1 MLIRSC
7 CALALVALVACHS
20 SSRGTHIQ
28 APRLHAPVVRLAL
41 DENRAEPPAAPTRV
55 TRAQSRN
62 ALCAGPNA
70 VGKLGDWVL
79 DNRIVRAVIDDVHTG
94 GGGFALSGGQL
105 VDLSRVDRDRAAP
118 DELGQVFNY
127 LGRFPR
133 QLRYTESM
141 SETYPDGS
149 AAVIVR
155 GQDPRTPG
163 LSGVTKYLLRPGRC
177 AIELE
182 TTLTYTGSTP
192 TEVGLGD
199 AIQWAGA
206 EHWGPGVGHALRGER
221 RSPWLAGVGRAVVY
235 AIVAEH
241 SAELLGLHGSAWS
254 NPVQRTLTM
263 RAGQSVTYRRSIG
276 VSNASAVGDALR
288 CAGAAQANTRFQ
300 VRVRAR
306 TSDGSPFAGMRAE
319 LIDDAGAPVW
329 MDATGHDGLAMLV
342 APRAGRWRV
351 RVSAVGRSVS
361 TPRGDHVLVG
371 ASDGGASA
379 IESPVIEAEVSAPS
393 TVRITVRDESGPTD
407 ARVLIYGIDG
417 TPDPMLGSIGRGD
430 GARNSVLVSH
440 REARVLPLPAGT
452 YRVVATKGGF
462 YSLGEEQFSLRANED
477 INVTLSVRRVV
488 DVERRWICGD
498 FHTHQAPSLDSPV
511 SLRDR
516 VLAAAAEGLDVL
528 AATDHNVATDL
539 SAAVAEEDLNRVLAT
554 MGGDEVSTDVA
565 VNPSGHWNIFPL
577 RVDPASAR
585 NGAPD
590 LFELTADA
598 LIERVRRD
606 APDAVLQLNH
616 PRSGALTGM
625 FDIYG
630 LDPRTGRANRSGF
643 SSAFDV
649 LEVWNGR
656 YQRPVDDVLKDWL
669 SLLRNGARITG
680 AANSDSHAIVTQE
693 VGYPRSCFRGAVT
706 WRNVGGP
713 SGPSAEEQVREAFR
727 SKRDVLMTD
736 GPLLEVLREDG
747 TTSAVGTP
755 FDPGARG
762 ERLLVRGVSAS
773 WAAAEILEMIR
784 VDGSI
789 VPVVG
794 AAVTR
799 DRDVV
804 RVHARVTVHR
814 SDSIVLFRLRG
825 TQPIPVLVGDP
836 PMMPMAI
843 SNPVY
848 LLGPADRAH
857 TAAVRREHS
866 ATR

>member
-1 MLIRSC
+1 MLVRSRS
-7 CALALVALVACHS
+7 ALALVVLSAC
-20 SSRGTHIQ
+20 RPT
-28 APRLHAPVVRLAL
+28 APVASAQPSRTHTIAVGASL
-41 DENRAEPPAAPTRV
+41 DDHLSMPSDLPTRV
-55 TRAQSRN
+55 ARAQSPSE
-62 ALCAGPNA
+62 LCAGPNA

-79 DNRIVRAVIDDVHTG
+79 DNHIVRAVIDDVRTG
-94 GGGFALSGGQL
+94 GGGFSLSGGQL

-133 QLRYTESM
+133 QLRYTDST

-155 GQDPRTPG
+155 GEDPRTPG
-163 LSGVTKYLLRPGRC
+163 LSGVTKYILRPGHC
-177 AIELE
+177 AIDLE
-182 TTLTYTGSTP
+182 TTLTYSGQTP
-192 TEVGLGD
+192 SEVGLGD

-206 EHWGPGVGHALRGER
+206 EHWAPGVGHALRGER
-221 RSPWLAGVGRAVVY
+221 RGPWLAGIGRSAVY
-235 AIVAEH
+235 AIVAEN
-241 SAELLGLHGSAWS
+241 SAELFGPNGSAWS

-263 RAGQSVTYRRSIG
+263 SAGQSVTYRRSFG

-288 CAGAAQANTRFQ
+288 CAGFAPAGTRFQ

-306 TSDGSPFAGMRAE
+306 TTDGALFAGMRAE

-329 MDATGHDGLAMLV
+329 MDVTGADGLAVLS
-342 APRAGRWRV
+342 APRAGQWRV
-351 RVSAVGRSVS
+351 RVSAVGRSAS
-361 TPRGDHVLVG
+361 TPRGDVVVVG
-371 ASDGGASA
+371 AADGGVAPT
-379 IESPVIEAEVSAPS
+379 ESPVIEADVSAPS

-407 ARVLIYGIDG
+407 ARVLIYGING
-417 TPDPMLGSIGRGD
+417 TPDPMLGAVGRGD

-440 REARVLPLPAGT
+440 REPRALQLPAGM

-462 YSLGEEQFSLRANED
+462 YSLGEEQFSLRVDAELD
-477 INVTLSVRRVV
+477 LALTVRRVV
-488 DVERRWICGD
+488 DAERRWVCGD

-511 SLRDR
+511 STRDR

-539 SAAVAEEDLNRVLAT
+539 SAAVNDEDLNRVLAT

-565 VNPSGHWNIFPL
+565 VNPTGHWNIFPL
-577 RVDPASAR
+577 RVDPAR
-585 NGAPD
+585 PLNGAPD
-590 LFELTADA
+590 LFELAADA
-598 LIERVRRD
+598 LVQRVRRD
-606 APDAVLQLNH
+606 SPEAVLQLNH
-616 PRSGALTGM
+616 PRSGSPTGM

-630 LDPRTGRANRSGF
+630 LDNRTGRANRPGF
-643 SSAFDV
+643 SSAFDA

-656 YQRPVDDVLKDWL
+656 YQRPVDDILKDWL

-680 AANSDSHAIVTQE
+680 AANSDSHVIVTQE
-693 VGYPRSCFRGAVT
+693 VGYPRTCFRGALT

-713 SGPSAEEQVREAFR
+713 PGPSAEEQVREAFR
-727 SKRDVLMTD
+727 VKRDVLMTD
-736 GPLLEVLREDG
+736 GPLLEVLRADG
-747 TTSAVGTP
+747 ATSAVGAS
-755 FDPGARG
+755 FVPGPRG
-762 ERLLVRGVSAS
+762 ERLHIRGVSAS
-773 WAAAEILEMIR
+773 WAAADVLEMIR
-784 VDGSI
+784 ADGSI
-789 VPVVG
+789 VPVAG
-794 AAVTR
+794 AEVTR

-804 RVHARVTVHR
+804 RVHAHVRVRR

-848 LLGPADRAH
+848 LSGNADTSRPPAAHRA
-857 TAAVRREHS
+857 RPS
-866 ATR
+866 AR